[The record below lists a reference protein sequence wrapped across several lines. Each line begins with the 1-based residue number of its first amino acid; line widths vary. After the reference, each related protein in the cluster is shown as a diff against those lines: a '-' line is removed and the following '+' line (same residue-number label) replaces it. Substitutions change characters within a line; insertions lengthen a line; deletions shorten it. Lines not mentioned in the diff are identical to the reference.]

1 MQLIEHRR
9 KPVGL
14 ADLLMHHAL
23 IDDGILLQQDGSLLA
38 GWTYRGPDMMSSP
51 PSEMDALSARLN
63 SVLKLGSGWMLQC
76 DAIRTEAPGYPKSG
90 AFPDPVTQV
99 IDDERRQQ
107 FMAEEAHYESEYFL
121 TLTYLPPVEMEQKV
135 QGFMF
140 EGPQVRQRL
149 HRHTDSGALPFSA
162 RTVRERVRIAL
173 QNRAT
178 DPHQDR
184 G

>member
-76 DAIRTEAPGYPKSG
+76 DAIRTEAPGYPRNPGRFPIRLRRSSTMSG
-90 AFPDPVTQV
+90 GSNSWP
-99 IDDERRQQ
+99 R
-107 FMAEEAHYESEYFL
+107 
-121 TLTYLPPVEMEQKV
+121 K
-135 QGFMF
+135 
-140 EGPQVRQRL
+140 
-149 HRHTDSGALPFSA
+149 
-162 RTVRERVRIAL
+162 RIT
-173 QNRAT
+173 RANT
-178 DPHQDR
+178 S
-184 G
+184 